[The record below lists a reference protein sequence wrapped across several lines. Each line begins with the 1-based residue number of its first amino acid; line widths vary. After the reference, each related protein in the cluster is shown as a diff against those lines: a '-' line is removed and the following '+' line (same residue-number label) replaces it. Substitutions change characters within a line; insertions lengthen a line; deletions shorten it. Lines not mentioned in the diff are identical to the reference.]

1 MRSEKATAAPIL
13 CAALL
18 SVLLWPAAP
27 VAAAPA
33 AAGKPTV
40 PADRLSERWWAERHD
55 RKLAELGTGPFD
67 LVFIGD
73 SITHGWDGSFSAG
86 PDRVWSAY
94 YGARRALNLGFS
106 GDRTEHVLWRLDHG
120 EVEGLAPRAIVLLI
134 GTNNIGHGT
143 HTPAET
149 AAGVAAVCR
158 KIRAKMPR
166 ARLIL
171 QAVFPRRD
179 KGEGVARK
187 IEELNRLI
195 APLGREPGTWF
206 VDLNRSFLEPDGTL
220 SRETMP
226 DLLHPGPDGYR
237 KWAEALEPTL
247 RWIFG
252 PQPNTAAL
260 PRPGVED
267 DVYEWRP
274 RHEAVLALKSRGPFD
289 LVFIGDSITH
299 FFGGEPA
306 DPNVRG
312 RAVWD
317 EFYGRRRTLNLGFG
331 WDRTQQVLWRL
342 DHGELD
348 GLRPK
353 AVVVLIGTNNLSPG
367 RVRVNTDAEIAA
379 GVEAVVG
386 RIRAKAPAAKILLLG
401 LLPRGGADDFNR
413 LRIERINGLLSR
425 LGGDRDVVFLNPGE
439 RLLGPDGEFLPGVT
453 RDNLH
458 PTEAGYRI
466 LAEAIEPELRQTA
479 RAITRRPGAFS
490 AAAY

>member
-1 MRSEKATAAPIL
+1 MRDSSLCRRSSLILPAAGL
-13 CAALL
+13 ALL
-18 SVLLWPAAP
+18 LAASCRPAAGK
-27 VAAAPA
+27 AAPA
-33 AAGKPTV
+33 AAAPPSQAGKSTV
-40 PADRLSERWWAERHD
+40 PASRLSDGWWAERHA
-55 RKLAELGTGPFD
+55 RKLAELRTGPFD
-67 LVFIGD
+67 LIFIGD
-73 SITHGWDGSFSAG
+73 SITHAWDGSFRPG

-120 EVEGLAPRAIVLLI
+120 EVEGLAPRAVVLLI

-158 KIRAKMPR
+158 RIRTKMPR

-179 KGEGVARK
+179 KGEKAARA
-187 IEELNRLI
+187 IDELNRLI
-195 APLGREPGTWF
+195 APLGREPGIWF
-206 VDLNRSFLEPDGTL
+206 VDLNRALLEPDGSL

-226 DLLHPGPDGYR
+226 DLLHPGPAGYV

-252 PQPNTAAL
+252 SQPNTAVI
-260 PRPGVED
+260 PRPGIED
-267 DVYEWRP
+267 DVYEWLP
-274 RHEAVLALKSRGPFD
+274 RHEAVLARKAEGPFD

-306 DPNVRG
+306 DPNARG

-348 GLRPK
+348 GVHPR
-353 AVVVLIGTNNLSPG
+353 AVVVLAGTNNLSPG

-379 GVEAVVG
+379 GIEAVAG
-386 RIRAKAPAAKILLLG
+386 RLRAKAPGARILLLG
-401 LLPRGGADDFNR
+401 LLPRGEAGDFDR
-413 LRIERINGLLSR
+413 LRIARINALLAR
-425 LGGDRDVVFLNPGE
+425 LGGKKNVVFLDPGTG
-439 RLLGPDGEFLPGVT
+439 LLASDGSFPPGVT
-453 RDNLH
+453 ADNLH

-466 LAEAIEPELRQTA
+466 LAEAIEPELR
-479 RAITRRPGAFS
+479 RALGE
-490 AAAY
+490 

>member
-1 MRSEKATAAPIL
+1 MRSDKTSAAAVL
-13 CAALL
+13 CAVIWGVL
-18 SVLLWPAAP
+18 SWL
-27 VAAAPA
+27 AAPA
-33 AAGKPTV
+33 AAASPARAGKSTV
-40 PADRLSERWWAERHD
+40 PADRLSDGWWAERHA
-55 RKLAELGTGPFD
+55 RKLAELGSGPFD

-73 SITHGWDGSFSAG
+73 SITHGWDGSFRPG

-143 HTPAET
+143 HTVAET

-171 QAVFPRRD
+171 QAVFPRGD
-179 KGEGVARK
+179 KGERVARE

-206 VDLNRSFLEPDGTL
+206 VDVNKALLDPDGSL
-220 SRETMP
+220 SRDTMP
-226 DLLHPGPDGYR
+226 DLLHPGPAGYV
-237 KWAEALEPTL
+237 KWAEALEPNL

-252 PQPNTAAL
+252 PQPNTAVI
-260 PRPGVED
+260 PRPGIED

-274 RHEAVLALKSRGPFD
+274 RHEAVLARKAEGPFD

-306 DPNVRG
+306 DPNARG

-317 EFYGRRRTLNLGFG
+317 EFYGRRRALNLGFG

-348 GLRPK
+348 GVHPRV
-353 AVVVLIGTNNLSPG
+353 VVVLIGTNNLSPG
-367 RVRVNTDAEIAA
+367 RVRVNTDAEIAS

-401 LLPRGGADDFNR
+401 LLPRGDAGDFDR
-413 LRIERINGLLSR
+413 LRIARINALLARLDGSRNVAFMDPGKGLLA
-425 LGGDRDVVFLNPGE
+425 
-439 RLLGPDGEFLPGVT
+439 PDGAFLPGVT
-453 RDNLH
+453 SDNLH

-466 LAEAIEPELRQTA
+466 LAEAIEPGLRQ
-479 RAITRRPGAFS
+479 RLGD
-490 AAAY
+490 

>member
-1 MRSEKATAAPIL
+1 MSPSPTSIAMLA
-13 CAALL
+13 AALL
-18 SVLLWPAAP
+18 A
-27 VAAAPA
+27 VAIGFAAPA
-33 AAGKPTV
+33 DAAPPPPAGKATV
-40 PADRLSERWWAERHD
+40 PADRLSESWWAERHAG
-55 RKLAELGTGPFD
+55 KLAELAKGPFD

-73 SITHGWDGSFSAG
+73 SITHGWDGSFSPG
-86 PDRVWSAY
+86 PDRVWSSY

-120 EVEGLAPRAIVLLI
+120 EVDGLAPRAVVLLI

-143 HTPAET
+143 HTVAET

-158 KIRAKMPR
+158 RIREKLPR

-179 KGEGVARK
+179 KGEGVAGK
-187 IEELNRLI
+187 IDELNRLI
-195 APLGREPGTWF
+195 APLGRQPGIWF
-206 VDLNRSFLEPDGTL
+206 VDLNAALLEPDGSL
-220 SRETMP
+220 GRETMP
-226 DLLHPGPDGYR
+226 DLLHPGPDGYV

-252 PQPNTAAL
+252 PQPNTAVI
-260 PRPGVED
+260 PRPGIED
-267 DVYEWRP
+267 DVYAWRP
-274 RHEAVLALKSRGPFD
+274 RHEAVLAEKAKGPFD

-306 DPNVRG
+306 DPNARG

-317 EFYGRRRTLNLGFG
+317 EFYGRRRALNLGFG

-348 GLRPK
+348 GVRPK
-353 AVVVLIGTNNLSPG
+353 AVVILIGTNNLSPG
-367 RVRVNTDAEIAA
+367 RVRVNTDVEIAA

-386 RIRAKAPAAKILLLG
+386 RVRAKAPAAKILLLG
-401 LLPRGGADDFNR
+401 LLPRGEAGDFDR
-413 LRIERINGLLSR
+413 SRIARINALLARPGGSRNVTFLDPGAGLLA
-425 LGGDRDVVFLNPGE
+425 
-439 RLLGPDGEFLPGVT
+439 PDGSFLPGVT
-453 RDNLH
+453 ADNLH

-466 LAEAIEPELRQTA
+466 LAEAIEPELRQ
-479 RAITRRPGAFS
+479 RLGN
-490 AAAY
+490 